1 MIKINEFSVFF
12 KKNKSKIMQF
22 IIFFAIS
29 FVIVL
34 PNLLSFAVINDMP
47 FHLNRIQSLAA
58 SLKSGNF
65 YPIIYGS
72 ALNNYGYA
80 NGVFYPQLFLYIP
93 AILVCLG
100 ARVTTAYSI
109 FVIILNITTSYIS
122 YYSCK
127 YFLTTVSKKIKSSS
141 LVKKLSTKDIQKI
154 SMIFAVFYT
163 CGFYRILN
171 YIKSSLGELIA
182 LTFFPIVVVGIFEI
196 FLPVML
202 KNNNQDNSNLEDTK
216 YLEKTKWWI
225 LTLGMSLLLNCHI
238 LSVFIASTIIGII
251 AIINLKN
258 IKTFFKPLLNATLST
273 ALLNAYVLFPLIE
286 QMTSNTFYFNIKN
299 SVGSL
304 SSNSLHV
311 LFVKIS
317 PILLILLDTFFFVY
331 FMHKIHKEKNNE
343 TKLEKIIK
351 STIYL
356 FIIFSSNLFPWTLL
370 NEKPIIK
377 TLQFPWRIY
386 LIATTLICFV
396 YCIYTYKHIKKK
408 HRLSAIVLIS
418 AYLLTSTSLFIFNR
432 FSTNNSRSDY
442 IPSTCEIGNGE
453 YLPIKYSGDI
463 KINTNGENDESNVKN
478 IATKDRYKKE
488 NNNKVVILTDSNNP
502 SDSNSNKI
510 KIKYNYKK
518 KENNIDLKYT
528 ITSNVSSNS
537 ANQESLKL
545 ELPVIYYKGYTAK
558 IVEGTKDANIEINE
572 SPNGL
577 IMLTIDNDTKT
588 GKSVRINVKYSYTP
602 IQIISFIISASS
614 IICATYMFFKKLP
627 LMLNKMR
634 QSKNENI

>member
-1 MIKINEFSVFF
+1 MTKFNDFIEFL
-12 KKNKSKIMQF
+12 KKYKSKIIQF
-22 IIFFAIS
+22 IIFFVIS

-34 PNLLSFAVINDMP
+34 PNLLSFAVINDIP

-58 SLKSGNF
+58 SLKNGNF

-72 ALNNYGYA
+72 TLNNYGYA

-100 ARVTTAYSI
+100 IRVTTAYSI

-127 YFLTTVSKKIKSSS
+127 YFLTTVSKKMKSSS
-141 LVKKLSTKDIQKI
+141 LVKKLSNKDIQKI
-154 SMIFAVFYT
+154 SMIFTVFYT
-163 CGFYRILN
+163 CGFYRMLN
-171 YIKSSLGELIA
+171 YIKGSLGELIA
-182 LTFFPIVVVGIFEI
+182 LSFFPIVVVGIFEI

-202 KNNNQDNSNLEDTK
+202 KNNNQDNSKLEAAK

-238 LSVFIASTIIGII
+238 LSVFLASTIIGII
-251 AIINLKN
+251 VIINIKN
-258 IKTFFKPLLNATLST
+258 IKIYFVPLLKTTLST
-273 ALLNAYVLFPLIE
+273 VLLNAYILFPLIE
-286 QMTSNTFYFNIKN
+286 QMTSNTFYFNVKN
-299 SVGSL
+299 AVGSL

-317 PILLILLDTFFFVY
+317 PILLILLDAFFFVY

-356 FIIFSSNLFPWTLL
+356 CIIFSSNLFPWTLL
-370 NEKPIIK
+370 NGKPIIK

-396 YCIYTYKHIKKK
+396 YCIYTYKHIKKT
-408 HRLSAIVLIS
+408 HRLSAIILIS
-418 AYLLTSTSLFIFNR
+418 AYLLSSASLFIFNR
-432 FSTNNSRSDY
+432 FSTNNSHSDY
-442 IPSTCEIGNGE
+442 VPSTCEIGNGE

-463 KINTNGENDESNVKN
+463 KINTNSENDKRNVKN
-478 IATKDRYKKE
+478 IASKDRYKKE
-488 NNNKVVILTDSNNP
+488 NNNKIVILNNSNNI
-502 SDSNSNKI
+502 SDRDSDKF
-510 KIKYNYKK
+510 KIKYSYKK
-518 KENNIDLKYT
+518 KENNIDLKYV
-528 ITSNVSSNS
+528 IVSNTSNNS

-558 IVEGTKDANIEINE
+558 IIEGNKNANIEISE
-572 SPNGL
+572 SPSGL
-577 IMLTIDNDTKT
+577 IMLTIDNETKT

-602 IQIISFIISASS
+602 IQIISFIISAGS

-627 LMLNKMR
+627 LVLNKMR